1 MSGKH
6 ADAEDWYVLLLA
18 RLELVVG
25 FAQRN
30 GGENEQLQTIRA
42 GVSGKIGQRQD
53 NDLPR
58 RLGSGYRGEV
68 W

>member
-30 GGENEQLQTIRA
+30 GGENEQLQTIGA
-42 GVSGKIGQRQD
+42 GVSG
-53 NDLPR
+53 NLA
-58 RLGSGYRGEV
+58 
-68 W
+68 